1 MQNGDVVETTK
12 SPLFQTIGKGVE
24 EIDNL
29 ADGQEETQ
37 RLVEEIESMC
47 ISCEENVTS
56 VVYV

>member
-1 MQNGDVVETTK
+1 MQNGDAAVSTNT
-12 SPLFQTIGKGVE
+12 PLFQTIGKGVE

-47 ISCEENVTS
+47 INCEENVTS

>member
-37 RLVEEIESMC
+37 SLVEEIESMC
-47 ISCEENVTS
+47 VSCEENVTS